1 VENKEVEIGEQQE
14 GELLKKKQFAVIGLG
29 RFGISMADT
38 LHKMGYDV
46 LAIDKDEQRVQE
58 VSDSVTHVVQADTT
72 DEDALLALGIRN
84 FDVVVVSIGED
95 IQANVLTTLQLKEL
109 GVRHIVAKARNPL
122 HGKML
127 HKLGADRVVYPER
140 DMAQRVAHNL
150 VSTNVLDYIELS
162 PQFSIAEINA
172 PKRLINQS
180 LIEADLR
187 GTYGINVVAIK
198 RGESVIV
205 TPLPDEKIHENDI
218 LVVVG
223 GNEGVQRL
231 EELE

>member
-1 VENKEVEIGEQQE
+1 M
-14 GELLKKKQFAVIGLG
+14 KKKQFAIIGLG
-29 RFGISMADT
+29 RFGTSMASA

-46 LAIDKDEQRVQE
+46 LAIDKDEQKVQE
-58 VSDSVTHVVQADTT
+58 ISDEVTHVVQADTT

-109 GVRHIVAKARNPL
+109 GVPYIVAKARNPL

-127 HKLGADRVVYPER
+127 QKIGADRVVYPER

-150 VSTNVLDYIELS
+150 ISTNVLDYIELS
-162 PQFSIAEINA
+162 PKFSIAEINA
-172 PKRLINQS
+172 PRFLIGKS
-180 LIEADLR
+180 LAEADIR
-187 GTYGINVVAIK
+187 VKYGINVVAIK
-198 RGESVIV
+198 REDALIV
-205 TPLPDEKIHENDI
+205 PPLPSEKIRETDI
-218 LVVVG
+218 IVVVG
-223 GNEGVQRL
+223 SNDGVQRL

>member
-1 VENKEVEIGEQQE
+1 M
-14 GELLKKKQFAVIGLG
+14 KKKQFAIIGLG
-29 RFGISMADT
+29 RFGTSMASA

-46 LAIDKDEQRVQE
+46 LAIDKSEQRVQE
-58 VSDSVTHVVQADTT
+58 FSDEVTHVVQADTT
-72 DEDALLALGIRN
+72 DEDALTALGIRN

-109 GVRHIVAKARNPL
+109 GVPYIVAKARNPL

-127 HKLGADRVVYPER
+127 QKIGADRVVYPER

-150 VSTNVLDYIELS
+150 ISTNVLDYIELS
-162 PQFSIAEINA
+162 PKFSIAEINA
-172 PKRLINQS
+172 PRILVGQS
-180 LIEADLR
+180 LAEADIR
-187 GTYGINVVAIK
+187 VRYGINVVSIK
-198 RGESVIV
+198 RGDELIV
-205 TPLPDEKIHENDI
+205 PPLPSEKIREKDI

-223 GNEGVQRL
+223 SNEGVQRL